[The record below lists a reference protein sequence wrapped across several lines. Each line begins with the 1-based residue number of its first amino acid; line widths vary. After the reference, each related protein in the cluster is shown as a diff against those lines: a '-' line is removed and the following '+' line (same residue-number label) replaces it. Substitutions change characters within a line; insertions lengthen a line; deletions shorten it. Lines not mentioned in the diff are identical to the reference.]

1 MAIPA
6 LALKFKLD
14 PEQLTVDDMIL
25 FEPDG
30 FTVSGF
36 KAFMARYSN
45 WTKPQI
51 GQLTV
56 IELRQVSDQLAAALE
71 TALDPKAT
79 LTSSGNGRASRR
91 ARRRPGS
98 EKSSSPKPSTSP
110 PNKSEASP

>member
-1 MAIPA
+1 MAIPDA
-6 LALKFKLD
+6 PLKFKLD

-56 IELRQVSDQLAAALE
+56 VELRQVSDQLASALE
-71 TALDPKAT
+71 AALDPKAI
-79 LTSSGNGRASRR
+79 LTSSGNGRGLKRP
-91 ARRRPGS
+91 RRRPGS
-98 EKSSSPKPSTSP
+98 GKSSSPKPSTSP